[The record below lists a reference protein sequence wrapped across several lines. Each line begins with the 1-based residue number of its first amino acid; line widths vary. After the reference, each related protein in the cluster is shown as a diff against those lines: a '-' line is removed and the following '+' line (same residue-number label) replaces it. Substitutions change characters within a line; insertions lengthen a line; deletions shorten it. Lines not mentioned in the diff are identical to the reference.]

1 MPVLS
6 KKQEITVTVESL
18 AFGGRGIARINN
30 FVVFI
35 NKVLPGQ
42 TVRAVITRVK
52 KSYAE
57 AVALQV
63 LDESPW
69 AIPPR
74 CRHFGDCGGCQLQNL
89 VYEQQLEAKSRQVS
103 ELLHRIGGMDNFTLL
118 PILGSQDL
126 YHYRNKMEFSFARER
141 WLSAAEISAG
151 EKIDRQGC
159 FLGLHAGGFF
169 GKVVDIE
176 ECRLINPSAAAIVRC
191 VREAARDS
199 KLPVYSTIDHAGF
212 WRFLVVRS
220 SVLTDDLMVNVI
232 TSTFKPEVAAILREK
247 LMSAFPQ
254 ITSLYNGVTRSK
266 AAVAFCEEEHLLAGD
281 RFIWE
286 KIDDFRFRISPNSFF
301 QTNSKQVKR
310 LYEAVLQLAEPQGDE
325 TVFDLYCGAGTI
337 SIYVSPLVRQVIGFE
352 SVASAVEDARVNCQE
367 NGVDN
372 CRFVLADL
380 KDQLSGTQAIID
392 SFGRPDLII
401 LDPPRGGLHP
411 KTVQAVL
418 ALSPKKIVH
427 VSCNPATLARELEEF
442 CRSDYMLGRVQP
454 VDMFPHTAH
463 IEVVAE
469 LIRK

>member
-191 VREAARDS
+191 VREAARD
-199 KLPVYSTIDHAGF
+199 
-212 WRFLVVRS
+212 
-220 SVLTDDLMVNVI
+220 VI